1 MNGFITI
8 EALGLSVAIV
18 DVIIVLYALVMALIG
33 IKKGFVKMLFKL
45 FGTLAVVIGS
55 VLLAG
60 ALSEALIG
68 PIGHFVQNPI
78 TEWMGGLTTE
88 SGIEIFT
95 QQFNWADAGVREE
108 LLPMA
113 LTAMG
118 LPNFVSG
125 IIIDI
130 GLFNGVLAEAGTC
143 ALIEVLPAAI
153 TAIAMRIIA
162 FVVLLIALSIVL
174 FVIKRLLTS
183 LTEFSLFGGINKILG
198 LAFALAQAYII
209 ISVVLALISYIPAP
223 GILESIQ
230 SNIEAS
236 YVAKLL
242 AENNWIGNWLISTV
256 LP

>member
-8 EALGLSVAIV
+8 EALGLSIAIV
-18 DVIIVLYALVMALIG
+18 DLIVVLYALIMALIG
-33 IKKGFVKMLFKL
+33 IKKGFIKMLFKL
-45 FGTLAVVIGS
+45 FGTLAVVIGA
-55 VLLAG
+55 VLLASS
-60 ALSEALIG
+60 LSEALMG
-68 PIGHFVQNPI
+68 PIGHFIEDPI
-78 TEWMGGLTTE
+78 TEWMSGLTTE

-95 QQFNWADAGVREE
+95 QEFNWAYASVQQE

-130 GLFNGVLAEAGTC
+130 GLFSGVLAEAGTC
-143 ALIEVLPAAI
+143 ALIDVLPAAM

-162 FVVLLIALSIVL
+162 FVVLLIVLGIALF
-174 FVIKRLLTS
+174 FVKRLLTN
-183 LTEFSLFGGINKILG
+183 LTEFRLFGGINKILG
-198 LAFALAQAYII
+198 FIFAMAQVYVIV
-209 ISVVLALISYIPAP
+209 SVVLAIISYLPAP

-230 SNIEAS
+230 ANIEAS
-236 YVAKLL
+236 YVTKLL